1 MRGGHAGN
9 TTCRGHG
16 TIHSSHLNISALVSN
31 SNNNSNNSSSTTQQ
45 ELRTDIQHYLIVLT
59 VPAALLCLASLL
71 YFPSR

>member
-16 TIHSSHLNISALVSN
+16 TIHSSHRNISALVT
-31 SNNNSNNSSSTTQQ
+31 NNSSTTQQ

>member
-1 MRGGHAGN
+1 MRGGHAAN

-16 TIHSSHLNISALVSN
+16 TIHSSHLNISALVNSN
-31 SNNNSNNSSSTTQQ
+31 SNSSTTQQ
-45 ELRTDIQHYLIVLT
+45 ELRADIEHYLIVLT

>member
-16 TIHSSHLNISALVSN
+16 TIHSSHLNISALVTN
-31 SNNNSNNSSSTTQQ
+31 SSSSTTQQ

>member
-1 MRGGHAGN
+1 MRGGHAAN

-16 TIHSSHLNISALVSN
+16 TIHSSHLNISALVN
-31 SNNNSNNSSSTTQQ
+31 SNSSSTTQQ
-45 ELRTDIQHYLIVLT
+45 ELRADIEHYLIVLT

>member
-16 TIHSSHLNISALVSN
+16 TIHSSHRNISALVSN
-31 SNNNSNNSSSTTQQ
+31 SSNSSSSTTQQ

>member
-1 MRGGHAGN
+1 MRGPHTAN

-31 SNNNSNNSSSTTQQ
+31 SNSSSNSTTQQ
-45 ELRTDIQHYLIVLT
+45 ELRADIQHYLIVLT

>member
-16 TIHSSHLNISALVSN
+16 TIHSSHRNISATNSN
-31 SNNNSNNSSSTTQQ
+31 SSSSTTQQ
-45 ELRTDIQHYLIVLT
+45 ELRADIQHYLIVLT

>member
-16 TIHSSHLNISALVSN
+16 TIHSSHLNISALVTN
-31 SNNNSNNSSSTTQQ
+31 SNNNSTTQQ
-45 ELRTDIQHYLIVLT
+45 ELRADIQHYLIVLT

>member
-1 MRGGHAGN
+1 MRGGHAAN

-16 TIHSSHLNISALVSN
+16 TIHSSHLNISALVNSNSSN
-31 SNNNSNNSSSTTQQ
+31 SNSSTTQQ
-45 ELRTDIQHYLIVLT
+45 ELRADIQHYLIVLT

>member
-16 TIHSSHLNISALVSN
+16 TIHSSHLNISALV
-31 SNNNSNNSSSTTQQ
+31 NNSSSSSSSTTQQ
-45 ELRTDIQHYLIVLT
+45 ELRADIQHYLIVLT

>member
-31 SNNNSNNSSSTTQQ
+31 SSSATQQ

>member
-16 TIHSSHLNISALVSN
+16 TIHSSHLNISALV
-31 SNNNSNNSSSTTQQ
+31 NNNSSTTQQ
-45 ELRTDIQHYLIVLT
+45 ELRADIQHYLIVLT

>member
-16 TIHSSHLNISALVSN
+16 TIHSSHLNISALV
-31 SNNNSNNSSSTTQQ
+31 NNSNSSTTQQ
-45 ELRTDIQHYLIVLT
+45 ELRADIQHYLIVLT

>member
-16 TIHSSHLNISALVSN
+16 TIHSSHLNISALVT
-31 SNNNSNNSSSTTQQ
+31 NNSNSSSSSTTQQ
-45 ELRTDIQHYLIVLT
+45 ELRADIQHYLIVLT

>member
-16 TIHSSHLNISALVSN
+16 TIHSSHRNISALVT
-31 SNNNSNNSSSTTQQ
+31 NNSNNSSSSTTQQ
-45 ELRTDIQHYLIVLT
+45 ELRADIQHYLIVLT